1 LSNFTKQNIVNFINL
16 RGTQLIARFILGG
29 VFIYASLGKIAFPR
43 EFANIVIKYRILPE
57 KLAIYFAF
65 LLPWVE
71 LILGIFLVIGLYVRE
86 SVLALASLLL
96 VFMAAMII
104 GSLNGTLNSCGCFSI
119 KPSNPESLFL
129 MLTRDILLLFG
140 FLILYKNRLKN
151 QLPHL
156 P

>member
-1 LSNFTKQNIVNFINL
+1 MSSRGATRRGDTCRSLPRLLL
-16 RGTQLIARFILGG
+16 RGAQNRL
-29 VFIYASLGKIAFPR
+29 PQ
-43 EFANIVIKYRILPE
+43 RIFVLALKRIE
-57 KLAIYFAF
+57 YAIYLS
-65 LLPWVE
+65 LLV
-71 LILGIFLVIGLYVRE
+71 ITLGIFLVIGLYVRE

>member
-119 KPSNPESLFL
+119 KPSHPESLFL

-140 FLILYKNRLKN
+140 FLILYINLNYSRISLY
-151 QLPHL
+151 L
-156 P
+156 

>member
-1 LSNFTKQNIVNFINL
+1 VVKRVVLFLNQKKV
-16 RGTQLIARFILGG
+16 QLAARFVLGG
-29 VFIYASLGKIAFPR
+29 VFIYASLDKIAFPR
-43 EFANIVIKYRILPE
+43 EFANIVIRYRILPE

-71 LILGIFLVIGLYVRE
+71 LILGIFLVIGLYVRVT
-86 SVLALASLLL
+86 VLALSSLLL
-96 VFMAAMII
+96 VFMAAVII

-140 FLILYKNRLKN
+140 FLILYINLNYSRITLY
-151 QLPHL
+151 LRS
-156 P
+156 

>member
-151 QLPHL
+151 HLPHL

>member
-1 LSNFTKQNIVNFINL
+1 LSSIIKQNIVNFINL
-16 RGTQLIARFILGG
+16 RASQLTARFILGG
-29 VFIYASLGKIAFPR
+29 VFIYASLDKIAFPR

-140 FLILYKNRLKN
+140 FLILYINKLKN